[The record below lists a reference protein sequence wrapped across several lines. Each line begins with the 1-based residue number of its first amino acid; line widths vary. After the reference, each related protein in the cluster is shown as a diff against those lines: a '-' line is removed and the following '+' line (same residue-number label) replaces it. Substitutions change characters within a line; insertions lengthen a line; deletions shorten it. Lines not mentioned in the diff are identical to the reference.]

1 MHGITL
7 TSAPSDWEILQQTDK
22 KATVTLKGS
31 FQVHPAAIQVGVD
44 HVTPIAR
51 VMREDDNM
59 TVIPW
64 TKADHFTCD
73 DQFRGTFDITLTLP
87 AGGPY
92 RIDTSL
98 ETKSTI
104 PDLTWLYRG
113 DCVLHL
119 GVGNLFIIAGQS
131 NSAGY
136 SRDFCADAPSMDV
149 HLYRNRSRWDIASH
163 PMNESTFAGSLANE
177 EMGVP
182 GVSPYLSFGKTYA
195 RMTGMPVGLIQTS
208 LGGSPMERWNPKDG
222 DLYKNMLDK
231 IDQTGGKYAGILWYQ
246 GCSDTN
252 PEPAEKYFEHFREY
266 VEAIRTK
273 LGYEIPVFTM
283 QLNRQING
291 INDECWGMV
300 RDAQARAAEEI
311 PGVSVLT
318 TTNLSLCDGIHN
330 TAQANVAL
338 GEKLAKQCAQVLNN
352 AEEYQ
357 SPKLVCVERANEAE
371 QKAFQLEG
379 SKIWLKLTFDH
390 VKNCFLVYSAQG
402 KDSGFTLTDQDG
414 EVEILHIRGNREN
427 KNHLYLELS
436 REVADEALL
445 SFAWQAD
452 PVKQPPVDEVTF
464 MPILS
469 FYQKKIILK

>member
-64 TKADHFTCD
+64 TKADHFSCD

-195 RMTGMPVGLIQTS
+195 KMTGMPVGLIQTS
-208 LGGSPMERWNPKDG
+208 LE
-222 DLYKNMLDK
+222 
-231 IDQTGGKYAGILWYQ
+231 
-246 GCSDTN
+246 
-252 PEPAEKYFEHFREY
+252 
-266 VEAIRTK
+266 
-273 LGYEIPVFTM
+273 
-283 QLNRQING
+283 
-291 INDECWGMV
+291 
-300 RDAQARAAEEI
+300 
-311 PGVSVLT
+311 VLQWR
-318 TTNLSLCDGIHN
+318 DGI
-330 TAQANVAL
+330 
-338 GEKLAKQCAQVLNN
+338 
-352 AEEYQ
+352 
-357 SPKLVCVERANEAE
+357 
-371 QKAFQLEG
+371 QKMVICI
-379 SKIWLKLTFDH
+379 KI
-390 VKNCFLVYSAQG
+390 
-402 KDSGFTLTDQDG
+402 
-414 EVEILHIRGNREN
+414 
-427 KNHLYLELS
+427 
-436 REVADEALL
+436 
-445 SFAWQAD
+445 
-452 PVKQPPVDEVTF
+452 
-464 MPILS
+464 
-469 FYQKKIILK
+469 

>member
-7 TSAPSDWEILQQTDK
+7 TKAPADWEILQQENG
-22 KATVTLKGS
+22 KATVALKGN
-31 FQVHPAAIQVGVD
+31 FQVHPAAIEVGVER
-44 HVTPIAR
+44 VTPVVR
-51 VMREDDNM
+51 VMSEDDNM

-64 TKADHFTCD
+64 TNADHFTCNEKF
-73 DQFRGTFDITLTLP
+73 QGEFEVTLEIP

-98 ETKSTI
+98 ETKSTV

-136 SRDFCADAPSMDV
+136 SRDFCIDPPSMDV
-149 HLYRNRSRWDIASH
+149 HLYRNRSKWDIASH
-163 PMNESTFAGSLANE
+163 PMNESTFARSLANE

-182 GVSPYLSFGKTYA
+182 GVSPYLAFGKTYGK
-195 RMTGMPVGLIQTS
+195 MTGMPVGLIQTS

-222 DLYKNMLDK
+222 DLYLNMLDK
-231 IDQTGGKYAGILWYQ
+231 IHQTGGKYAGVLWYQ

-252 PEPAEKYFEHFREY
+252 PGPAEKYLEHFREY
-266 VEAIRTK
+266 VEATRK
-273 LGYEIPVFTM
+273 ELGYEIPFFTM

-300 RDAQARAAEEI
+300 RDAQARAAKEI

-318 TTNLSLCDGIHN
+318 TSNLSLCDGIHN

-338 GEKLAKQCAQVLNN
+338 GEKLAKQCAHVLNGK
-352 AEEYQ
+352 EEYQ
-357 SPKLVCVERANEAE
+357 PPELVKVERADEAE
-371 QKAFQLEG
+371 RKSFQLEG
-379 SKIWLKLTFDH
+379 SGIWLKLTCDH
-390 VKNCFLVYSAQG
+390 VKNCFLVYSAVG
-402 KDSGFTLTDQDG
+402 KDSGFTLTDSEG

-427 KNHLYLELS
+427 KNHLYLELA
-436 REVADEALL
+436 REVEDEAEL

-452 PVKQPPVDEVTF
+452 PIKQPPVDEVTF
-464 MPILS
+464 LPLLT
-469 FYQKKIILK
+469 FYKRSIKL